1 VFWARPGD
9 RLPPSEQSFMAEG
22 EHVD

>member
-9 RLPPSEQSFMAEG
+9 RLPPAEQSFMAEG